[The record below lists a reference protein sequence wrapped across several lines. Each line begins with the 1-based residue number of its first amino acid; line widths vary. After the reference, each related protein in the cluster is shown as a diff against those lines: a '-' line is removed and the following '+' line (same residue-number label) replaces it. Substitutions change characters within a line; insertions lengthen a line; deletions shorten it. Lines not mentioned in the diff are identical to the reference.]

1 MKKVEQAALTRAA
14 LLKTARKLFTEY
26 GYANAA
32 TEEIVQQA
40 GVTRGALYY
49 HFRDKAGL
57 FLAVLEEINGEIIQR
72 IENAVQSSQRNR
84 GDHWEQIVHGAAEA
98 YLDACLDPAIRRIAL
113 VEAATVLG
121 WEESRDFDERYGIR
135 LIRDLL
141 LQLMDSR
148 LIERQAV
155 EPLAHLILGAVNEA
169 ALYTARAA
177 DASTARKEIGAS
189 LERLL
194 DGLRVKDEA

>member
-1 MKKVEQAALTRAA
+1 MKKIEQAALTRAA

-26 GYANAA
+26 GYASAA
-32 TEEIVQQA
+32 TEEIVKQA

-57 FLAVLEEINGEIIQR
+57 FHAVLEEINVEIIQR
-72 IENAVQSSQRNR
+72 IENALQSSQKNPVEL
-84 GDHWEQIVHGAAEA
+84 WEKMVHVATGA
-98 YLDACLDPAIRRIAL
+98 YLDACLDPSIRRIAL

-121 WEESRDFDERYGIR
+121 QKESRDFDERYGLR
-135 LIRDLL
+135 FIRDFLS
-141 LQLMDSR
+141 QLMDAR
-148 LIERQAV
+148 LIKPQAI
-155 EPLAHLILGAVNEA
+155 EPLAYLILGAVNEA
-169 ALYTARAA
+169 ALYTARAT
-177 DASTARKEIGAS
+177 DIFTARKEIGAS